1 MSIRDTSA
9 QDRPIAGAAVP
20 SRRRPTWLI
29 GGAIAAVAVA
39 GVVWL
44 LGGWNAGARSFDA
57 SRLRIAEVT
66 RGDLVRDI
74 SAEGRVIAANSPTLY
89 AIAGH
94 LAGETCQKAPLLKC
108 PGSGGGY
115 GRTATHAAADVR
127 LRPKR
132 RYRGFFFGRSQPSIT
147 VCRPRASE
155 SLPAGASRVITDP
168 APIVASRPTRTGA
181 TSDVFDPM
189 NAPSSIVVTC
199 LLAPS

>member
-1 MSIRDTSA
+1 MLHMQAVTKVYRTALVETHALRSLDLHVREGEFVAVTGPSGSGKTTFLN
-9 QDRPIAGAAVP
+9 IAGLLEHREPNATDEPRRTKAAD
-20 SRRRPTWLI
+20 
-29 GGAIAAVAVA
+29 
-39 GVVWL
+39 
-44 LGGWNAGARSFDA
+44 ARS
-57 SRLRIAEVT
+57 
-66 RGDLVRDI
+66 
-74 SAEGRVIAANSPTLY
+74 
-89 AIAGH
+89 
-94 LAGETCQKAPLLKC
+94 
-108 PGSGGGY
+108 
-115 GRTATHAAADVR
+115 RT
-127 LRPKR
+127 KR